1 MRRPSLRRHHLLLDV
16 LVREVEVLVIHC
28 VGHLL
33 VVLLIVLIDLLILLI
48 LLILLLEVEVLLL
61 GRYIFQTVLRRLD
74 IKSCVMCSTE
84 RLLLQ

>member
-28 VGHLL
+28 VGQLL
-33 VVLLIVLIDLLILLI
+33 VVLLIVLIDLLI